1 MALDFSIFE
10 TEMAKLQSAFGRRVH
25 SEAYDHW
32 YEMAKHL
39 TDYKFREVMAKLQFG
54 DKFPSFKVF
63 RDTEYNLS
71 GNKTSDPYSEPTSKC
86 RWCDG
91 DGKLVINDEKGR
103 AFLGRCMGC
112 KLVTKSNRSMP
123 KIVPENPPEGYVLDY
138 SHTSKNDWWQRVMDQ
153 GGDPY
158 DDDPVDAP
166 QIPTVG
172 NTIAG
177 SDPDGHKKEYQRNAN
192 LRRDKERDMESWQ
205 DAY

>member
-71 GNKTSDPYSEPTSKC
+71 E
-86 RWCDG
+86 
-91 DGKLVINDEKGR
+91 
-103 AFLGRCMGC
+103 
-112 KLVTKSNRSMP
+112 TKHPILTANR
-123 KIVPENPPEGYVLDY
+123 
-138 SHTSKNDWWQRVMDQ
+138 H
-153 GGDPY
+153 
-158 DDDPVDAP
+158 
-166 QIPTVG
+166 
-172 NTIAG
+172 
-177 SDPDGHKKEYQRNAN
+177 RNA
-192 LRRDKERDMESWQ
+192 DGATATASW
-205 DAY
+205 

>member
-71 GNKTSDPYSEPTSKC
+71 ENKTSDPYREPQSKC

-112 KLVTKSNRSMP
+112 KLVTKSNREMAKVFPNS
-123 KIVPENPPEGYVLDY
+123 PPEGFVLDQ
-138 SHTSKNDWWQRVMDQ
+138 SHVVKSEWWQRVIDE
-153 GGDPY
+153 GGSPY
-158 DDDPVDAP
+158 DDPFDAP

-172 NTIAG
+172 NTMAG
-177 SDPDGHKKEYQRNAN
+177 SDPDGNKKEYQRNAN
-192 LRRDKERDMESWQ
+192 LRRDKERDLESWQ

>member
-32 YEMAKHL
+32 YEISKHL

-71 GNKTSDPYSEPTSKC
+71 ENKTSDPYREPQSQCK
-86 RWCDG
+86 WCDG
-91 DGKLVINDEKGR
+91 DGKLVIKDEEGR

-112 KLVTKSNRSMP
+112 KLVTKSNRGMI
-123 KIVPENPPEGYVLDY
+123 KIVPETPPDGFVLDQ
-138 SHTSKNDWWQRVMDQ
+138 SHMLKNDWCQNN
-153 GGDPY
+153 DPF
-158 DDDPVDAP
+158 DAP

-172 NTIAG
+172 NVMAG
-177 SDPDGHKKEYQRNAN
+177 SDPDGYKKEYQRNAN
-192 LRRDKERDMESWQ
+192 LKRDKERDLESWQ